1 MPPRVPW
8 LTAEAPTSCPVVQP
22 SAWRTPS
29 SLSRSWID
37 IDAAASS
44 VMTATPPSS
53 TCRAAMRVMI
63 RPMAWS
69 LTAEENT
76 GSLEMSAGSAGS

>member
-1 MPPRVPW
+1 
-8 LTAEAPTSCPVVQP
+8 
-22 SAWRTPS
+22 
-29 SLSRSWID
+29 
-37 IDAAASS
+37 
-44 VMTATPPSS
+44 
-53 TCRAAMRVMI
+53 MRVMI